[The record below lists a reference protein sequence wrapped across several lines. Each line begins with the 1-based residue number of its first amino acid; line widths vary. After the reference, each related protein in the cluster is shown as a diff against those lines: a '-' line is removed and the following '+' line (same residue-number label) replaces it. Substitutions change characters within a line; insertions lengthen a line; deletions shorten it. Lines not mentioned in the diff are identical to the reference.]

1 METYLACL
9 EDTYAY
15 EDEATL
21 AEIKTFEDGRIGL
34 VLDRTIFYPQGGGQ
48 PADQGTISLGDT
60 EFSVVDVRNLDGVV
74 YHFGSGIQPI
84 VLAEFQAGKKVRMVV
99 AKDRRILNSRLH
111 TAGHLLDVAVQNLG
125 LNLSPGKAYHF
136 PDGPYVE
143 YEGEPASADKES
155 VTREVGSEANRLI
168 ESNLPVS
175 VVVTDSEEAGKLC
188 GGLPEYVERNKPIR
202 VVSIGENIGC
212 PCAGTHLRN
221 VGEIGPLVVSKIK
234 TKGGKTRVSYL
245 LN

>member
-1 METYLACL
+1 MGTYLACL
-9 EDTYAY
+9 DDTYVY

-21 AEIKTFEDGRIGL
+21 AEIKSFEDGRIGL

-48 PADQGTISLGDT
+48 PADHGTIYLDDR
-60 EFSVVDVRNLDGVV
+60 EFSVGDVRNLDGVI
-74 YHFGSGIQPI
+74 YHFST
-84 VLAEFQAGKKVRMVV
+84 VLPSEFQTGKKVRLVV
-99 AKDRRILNSRLH
+99 ARERRILNSRLH

-143 YEGEPASADKES
+143 YEGEPASADKEA

-168 ESNLPVS
+168 ASNLPVS
-175 VVVTDSEEAGKLC
+175 VVVTNSEEAAKLC
-188 GGLPEYVERNKPIR
+188 GGLPEYVDRGKPIR
-202 VVSIGENIGC
+202 VVSIGDGIGC

-221 VGEIGPLVVSKIK
+221 VGEIGPLVISKIK

>member
-1 METYLACL
+1 MGTYLACL
-9 EDTYAY
+9 DDTYAF

-48 PADQGTISLGDT
+48 PADQGTIYLENQ
-60 EFSVVDVRNLDGVV
+60 EFSVVDVRNLDGAV
-74 YHFGSGIQPI
+74 YHFGKVVPT
-84 VLAEFQAGKKVRMVV
+84 EFQIGKKVRLVV
-99 AKDRRILNSRLH
+99 AKERRILNSRLH

-143 YEGEPASADKES
+143 YEGEPAAADKEG

-168 ESNLPVS
+168 ASDLPVS
-175 VVVTDSEEAGKLC
+175 VVVTNSEEADKLC
-188 GGLPEYVERNKPIR
+188 GGLPEYVDRNKPIR
-202 VVSIGENIGC
+202 VVSIGESVGC
-212 PCAGTHLRN
+212 PCAGTHLQS